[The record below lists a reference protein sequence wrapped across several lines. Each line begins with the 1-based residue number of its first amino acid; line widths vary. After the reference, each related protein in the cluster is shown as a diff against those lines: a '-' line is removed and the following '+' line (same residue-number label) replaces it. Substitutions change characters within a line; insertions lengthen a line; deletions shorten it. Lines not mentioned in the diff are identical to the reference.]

1 MRLSTIT
8 DRRQKIFYK
17 IMARVRIDK
26 DTGCW
31 NWTGPT
37 SGSGRGGG
45 YGRMSLDG
53 QTVAV
58 HIVMF
63 CNFFGFIPGK
73 KQIDHKC
80 NNRICCNPDHLEMLT
95 HKQNQKR
102 RDERKHNGTS
112 NNGDGCGTSRSSGSA
127 PDHSH
132 VPLHPDPS

>member
-1 MRLSTIT
+1 MKIT
-8 DRRQKIFYK
+8 TLTERRKAIFEKIV
-17 IMARVRIDK
+17 ARVKINSN
-26 DTGCW
+26 TGCW
-31 NWTGPT
+31 EWQGPT

-63 CNFFGFIPGK
+63 TNFFGFIPGK

-80 NNRICCNPDHLEMLT
+80 NNRICCNPDHLEMVT

-102 RDERKHNGTS
+102 RDQRRLQCSTTS
-112 NNGDGCGTSRSSGSA
+112 
-127 PDHSH
+127 
-132 VPLHPDPS
+132 

>member
-1 MRLSTIT
+1 MKLSTVT
-8 DRRQKIFYK
+8 DRRQSIFDK
-17 IMARVRIDK
+17 IMKRVKIDK

-37 SGSGRGGG
+37 SGTGRGGG

-53 QTVAV
+53 QTVAI

-80 NNRICCNPDHLEMLT
+80 RNRLCCNPDHLEMVT

-102 RDERKHNGTS
+102 RAKWYTQNQSCSQEP
-112 NNGDGCGTSRSSGSA
+112 SS
-127 PDHSH
+127 
-132 VPLHPDPS
+132 